1 MPLRLDADR
10 WGDLEVLEVTEVDV
24 STEVLPE
31 DATWWCGR
39 CGDEHQLTKGSVVK
53 LRSHLG
59 VTNQIA
65 CPRCA
70 GIARRRREGARP
82 RRVLL
87 VEDDPDHRDLT
98 RRFLEDAAT
107 AEVVGYVSDGREA
120 LTEIERL
127 RPDAVVLDLAM
138 PRLDG
143 LDLLAQLPDDL
154 EAVVFSGVPGLR
166 ERCQSLHGDLTV
178 LPKGAGS
185 FDRLVDVL
193 GRPERPRGDRGRTS
207 RGPTTSSR
215 YPRTP
220 P

>member
-1 MPLRLDADR
+1 MPFRLDADR
-10 WGDLEVLEVTEVDV
+10 WGDLEVIEVIEVDV
-24 STEVLPE
+24 PSEELSE

-39 CGDEHQLTKGSVVK
+39 CGDEHRLTAGSVVT

-59 VTNQIA
+59 VTHQIA

-70 GIARRRREGARP
+70 GLARRRWEGRRP

-98 RRFLEDAAT
+98 RRFIEEDAT

-127 RPDAVVLDLAM
+127 RPDTVVLDLAM

-143 LDLLAQLPDDL
+143 MDLLARLPEGL

-166 ERCQSLHGDLTV
+166 QRCQALHGDLTV

-185 FDRLVDVL
+185 FARLVDVL
-193 GRPERPRGDRGRTS
+193 ADQ
-207 RGPTTSSR
+207 
-215 YPRTP
+215 
-220 P
+220 